1 MARKK
6 KEKKPEM
13 TTMQFIRLYLKEIA
27 GALALIAFG
36 CLLYRYSEDIAAC
49 FGDMVQKAFNE
60 LLRMMGVE

>member
-1 MARKK
+1 
-6 KEKKPEM
+6 M